1 MNKYSAF
8 IFLAFSYKLY
18 LGNTNIL
25 KIYREASYYEF
36 INYKAVHLVSLR
48 VKSYIL
54 PPMSCAHTK
63 HTALLGDI
71 FLFAAKAMVNVGLK
85 NKSLKEVEMFN
96 KKALVNPKHKDLLLK
111 NVWNC
116 SFPWPPDC

>member
-25 KIYREASYYEF
+25 KIYREASCYEF

-48 VKSYIL
+48 VKSYFL

-63 HTALLGDI
+63 HTVLLGNI
-71 FLFAAKAMVNVGLK
+71 FLFAAKAKVNAGLK
-85 NKSLKEVEMFN
+85 NKSLK
-96 KKALVNPKHKDLLLK
+96 
-111 NVWNC
+111 
-116 SFPWPPDC
+116 